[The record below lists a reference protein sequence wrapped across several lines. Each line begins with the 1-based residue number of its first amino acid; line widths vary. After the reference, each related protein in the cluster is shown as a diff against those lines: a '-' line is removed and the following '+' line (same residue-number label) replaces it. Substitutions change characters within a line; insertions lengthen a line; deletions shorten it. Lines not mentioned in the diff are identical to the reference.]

1 MMRANNEKSQ
11 RAIRKEILDF
21 LTATSCQVDPK
32 PGKQSCGMIHKNSLV
47 LATSAGNKP
56 RATVLEFFNEE
67 LDLYIW
73 GEPGGKI
80 ANIKRN
86 ANVSAVIYEQ
96 PLIHSRFQRSLQIF
110 GSAVLINVR
119 NNPRLFRAKA
129 KKWNIMAIG
138 KKIMSPVIK
147 EKGLTAGE
155 AEKLITKGM
164 ESLNLIKISPAH
176 IILKE
181 YHPDFSLKKYE
192 WRKSSH

>member
-1 MMRANNEKSQ
+1 MRAKKEKSQ
-11 RAIRKEILDF
+11 RAIRQEIVDF
-21 LTATSCQVDPK
+21 LNATSCQIDPK

-56 RATVLEFFNEE
+56 RATVLEFFNEG

-86 ANVSAVIYEQ
+86 SNVSAVIYEQ
-96 PLIHSRFQRSLQIF
+96 PLVHSQLQRSLQIF
-110 GSAVLINVR
+110 GSAVLITVR
-119 NNPRLFRAKA
+119 NNARLFRAKA
-129 KKWNIMAIG
+129 KKWKLMDIG
-138 KKIMSPVIK
+138 KKIMSPMIK
-147 EKGLTAGE
+147 EKGLTAPE

-164 ESLNLIKISPAH
+164 ESLNLIKISPDH

-181 YHPDFSLKKYE
+181 YHPDFLLKKYE
-192 WRKSSH
+192 WRKPSY

>member
-1 MMRANNEKSQ
+1 MRAKIEKSQ
-11 RAIRKEILDF
+11 RAIRKEIVDF
-21 LTATSCQVDPK
+21 LNVTSCEIDPR
-32 PGKQSCGMIHKNSLV
+32 PGKQSCGLIHRNSLV

-56 RATVLEFFNEE
+56 RATVLEFFNEG
-67 LDLYIW
+67 LDLYVW

-86 ANVSAVIYEQ
+86 SNVSAVIYEQ
-96 PLIHSRFQRSLQIF
+96 PLVHSQFQRSLQIF

-119 NNPRLFRAKA
+119 NKPRLFRTKA
-129 KKWNIMAIG
+129 RKWKLMDIG
-138 KKIMSPVIK
+138 KKIMSPMIR
-147 EKGLTAGE
+147 EKGLTAAE
-155 AEKLITKGM
+155 AEKLIRKGM

>member
-1 MMRANNEKSQ
+1 MMTAKKEKSQ
-11 RAIRKEILDF
+11 RAIRKEIVDF
-21 LTATSCQVDPK
+21 LNATSCQIDPK
-32 PGKQSCGMIHKNSLV
+32 PEKQSCGMLHKNSLV

-56 RATVLEFFNEE
+56 RATVLEFFNEG

-86 ANVSAVIYEQ
+86 SNVSAVIYEQ
-96 PLIHSRFQRSLQIF
+96 PLDHSQFQRSLQIF
-110 GSAVLINVR
+110 GSAALINVR

-129 KKWNIMAIG
+129 KKWKLMDIG
-138 KKIMSPVIK
+138 KKIMSPMIK
-147 EKGLTAGE
+147 EKGLTAVE

-164 ESLNLIKISPAH
+164 QSLNLIKISPAH

-192 WRKSSH
+192 WRKSYN

>member
-1 MMRANNEKSQ
+1 MPAKKEKSQ
-11 RAIRKEILDF
+11 RAIRKEIVDF
-21 LTATSCQVDPK
+21 LDATSCNIDPR
-32 PGKQSCGMIHKNSLV
+32 PGKQSCGLIHKNSLV

-56 RATVLEFFNEE
+56 RATVLEFFNEG

-73 GEPGGKI
+73 GEPGGKV

-86 ANVSAVIYEQ
+86 SNVSAVIYEQ
-96 PLIHSRFQRSLQIF
+96 PLVHSQFQRSLQIF

-119 NNPRLFRAKA
+119 NNPRLFRTKA
-129 KKWNIMAIG
+129 KKWKLMDIG
-138 KKIMSPVIK
+138 KKIMSPIISD
-147 EKGLTAGE
+147 KGLTARE

-164 ESLNLIKISPAH
+164 ESLNLIKVSPSH

-192 WRKSSH
+192 WRKSKQ